1 MANKLQERAQ
11 KSKLNIERTPLEKE
25 RVVQITRTA
34 YSRVRTFRLDD
45 ASWNNLTSLLEKLN
59 LQSSRKISASRLV
72 KALIQL
78 GIETK
83 TEEIFQALKEVGV

>member
-11 KSKLNIERTPLEKE
+11 KSKLNITRTYPEEK
-25 RVVQITRTA
+25 VVQITRTA

-45 ASWNNLTSLLEKLN
+45 ASWNNLSSLLEKLN
-59 LQSSRKISASRLV
+59 LQSRRKISASRLV

-78 GIETK
+78 GVTSQ

>member
-11 KSKLNIERTPLEKE
+11 KSKLNIERAPAEK
-25 RVVQITRTA
+25 VVQITRTA

-45 ASWNNLTSLLEKLN
+45 ASWHNLTSLLEKLN
-59 LQSSRKISASRLV
+59 LQSQRKISASRLV

-78 GIETK
+78 GVESK
-83 TEEIFQALKEVGV
+83 TEEIFQALREVGV

>member
-45 ASWNNLTSLLEKLN
+45 AS
-59 LQSSRKISASRLV
+59 
-72 KALIQL
+72 
-78 GIETK
+78 
-83 TEEIFQALKEVGV
+83 